1 MAHDDLC
8 GGEYIRGVPSSKM
21 SATEAHMSPA
31 TASKYA
37 KDPVWAGVLAR
48 FPLALREVA
57 KVSAWGT
64 KKHEVPIDDMSF
76 LTIPDAYRVYSD
88 ACGRHL
94 LDEAVEGPVNAA
106 DGGLLHPA
114 QLAWD
119 ALARLEVYLR
129 GQEKELK

>member
-1 MAHDDLC
+1 MSFSWNHPTEIPPPA
-8 GGEYIRGVPSSKM
+8 RSMS
-21 SATEAHMSPA
+21 SATAA
-31 TASKYA
+31 KYA

-48 FPLALREVA
+48 FPMALREVA

-64 KKHEVPIDDMSF
+64 RKHNVPIDDMSF
-76 LTIPDAYRVYSD
+76 LTIPDAYRIYSD

-106 DGGLLHPA
+106 DGDLLHAA

-119 ALARLEVYLR
+119 ALARLEVFLR
-129 GQEKELK
+129 QRALQKVNMPPI